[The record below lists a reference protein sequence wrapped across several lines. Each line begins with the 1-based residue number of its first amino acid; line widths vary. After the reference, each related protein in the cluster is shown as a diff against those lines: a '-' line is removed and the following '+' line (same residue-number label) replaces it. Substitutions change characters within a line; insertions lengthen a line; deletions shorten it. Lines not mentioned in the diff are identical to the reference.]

1 MRNPRLIGVTFL
13 ASVVLLICNSVIYA
27 QFRFSVTPIGE
38 NLFRGRALAINDNG
52 QVAGM
57 YGQEETSQSFLWS
70 STTGLQL
77 LPSPAGSQR
86 AAAVD
91 INNAG
96 TVLGWDNGAQVW
108 TWEGG
113 AVHLIPSLAGS
124 AVTAINSAGQIAGY
138 GDDGNKYHPF
148 RWQNGQKTPLL
159 TTDLDNEGTTAGINE
174 AGDIAGGVF
183 GAAAVWRANGSF
195 VSTVLNTYAYD
206 ISDQTNCVV
215 GSTGHRA
222 FIWNPPGFTQD
233 MGTHP
238 ANIGTGYN
246 AYHAAL
252 AVNTVCHAVGLAE
265 VNQAEDD
272 RAFFWTADEGM
283 MDLNALLDASGEGW
297 VLELALDINNS
308 DQIVGFGHFNGE
320 QRAFLLTPVQ
330 VPEPG
335 AVVLGL
341 VAAMF
346 LPRRRLSTTPAPKA
360 THAVD
365 GSGTP

>member
-138 GDDGNKYHPF
+138 DADNSDGVKYRPF
-148 RWQNGQKTPLL
+148 RWQNGVKTPLV
-159 TTDLDNEGTTAGINE
+159 TNDDDHEGTTSAMNE

-183 GAAAVWRANGSF
+183 GAAAVWYASGAH
-195 VSTVLNTYAYD
+195 VSTVLNTHATD
-206 ISDQTNCVV
+206 ISDETNCVA
-215 GSTGHRA
+215 GTTGQRA
-222 FIWNPPGFTQD
+222 FMWRPPGFTQD
-233 MGTHP
+233 MGDHP
-238 ANIGTGYN
+238 ASIGTGYN

-252 AVNTVCHAVGLAE
+252 AVNTACHAVGFAE

-283 MDLNALLDASGEGW
+283 MDLNALLDATGEGW
-297 VLELALDINNS
+297 VLEIAWDMNNH
-308 DQIVGFGHFNGE
+308 DQIVGFGTFNGE
-320 QRAFLLTPVQ
+320 QRAFLLTPTQ
-330 VPEPG
+330 VPEP
-335 AVVLGL
+335 AVAPIL
-341 VAAMF
+341 MF
-346 LPRRRLSTTPAPKA
+346 LTAMTSNRRRPPAPER
-360 THAVD
+360 
-365 GSGTP
+365 